1 MMTEHGQL
9 PMSPPAA
16 MPLHGVFLLD
26 PDEEFRARVTGHCT
40 QLGLQARCFRTAES
54 FFQALGKQ
62 RPHCIILAME
72 LGEASGLEIQAHL
85 ASRGYCIPVIFAAH
99 EAEPASIVR
108 AMKGGAQDF
117 LLKPVTMDMLCE
129 QVRAALE
136 FARTAD
142 TCQQRKE
149 QLRQRM
155 LTLTQREHEVLA
167 LALTGKAN
175 KEISR
180 LLDISPRTVE
190 AHRSRVLDKIGLNN
204 LLELA
209 HIFADENPWLPG
221 GAAERPG
228 KPQ

>member
-1 MMTEHGQL
+1 MPENGSL

-16 MPLHGVFLLD
+16 VPLHGVFLLD
-26 PDEEFRARVTGHCT
+26 PDEEFRTHMLEHCT
-40 QLGLQARCFRTAES
+40 QLGLQARCFRTSEP
-54 FFQALGKQ
+54 FFEALGAQ

-72 LGEASGLEIQAHL
+72 LGDASGLEIQANL
-85 ASRGYCIPVIFAAH
+85 TGRGYRIPVIFAAR

-108 AMKGGAQDF
+108 AMKGGALDF

-149 QLRQRM
+149 QFRQRM
-155 LTLTQREHEVLA
+155 LTLTQREQEILA

-221 GAAERPG
+221 GAAKDPG
-228 KPQ
+228 MPQ